1 MTTAE
6 KLFKKSPVGSTIVK
20 HARCMDSK
28 HFDSSNAVEL
38 LKLQLKGFIFLKVI
52 PLTTGTK
59 IYCNFCLSFKPV

>member
-1 MTTAE
+1 MATAE
-6 KLFKKSPVGSTIVK
+6 KLFEKSPVGSRIVK
-20 HARCMDSK
+20 HARCLDPK